1 MSSTQS
7 WKVVPKSVPAPLTK
21 LKLLHRKLTSM
32 QVGEYQWPLLL
43 LHLLFSPEREAQ
55 VFSPEGEAQVFS
67 PEGEAQVAVPGSSH
81 HTGEGLRE
89 GERRWK
95 PDHPQNEK
103 QLVEVVHSATSESLK
118 PGRSCQFLGL
128 MRTTVYTPRQPPY
141 ICYFYGVTWLRG
153 LTWPTAASL
162 KLRDGFLSQTNNI
175 HMCLCFVNKHSTL
188 LCI

>member
-1 MSSTQS
+1 MSSAQS
-7 WKVVPKSVPAPLTK
+7 WKVVPKPVPAPLTK

-128 MRTTVYTPRQPPY
+128 MRTTVYNPRQDLLLL
-141 ICYFYGVTWLRG
+141 WSD
-153 LTWPTAASL
+153 LTRRPDLTHCC
-162 KLRDGFLSQTNNI
+162 KSQTEGWI
-175 HMCLCFVNKHSTL
+175 LITDQ
-188 LCI
+188 